1 MGHRV
6 RTVNHAQAAIDKH
19 QPQLTPTEW
28 AYLAGIV
35 DGEGTITILKVSKRK
50 GQTHILQP
58 KIDVTNTSE
67 RLLRW
72 LGEKVDMRVNG
83 RTKPLKSGEITFKRT
98 PAVCYSIEIWG
109 YRVYN
114 VLMGIEPY
122 LVIKREQA
130 RLVRTFLD
138 SRRARSEAT
147 YNPPYT
153 QEEIDLWLKVRALNR
168 SASRSYPIE
177 ASLTSPST
185 T

>member
-1 MGHRV
+1 MSRPK
-6 RTVNHAQAAIDKH
+6 RTINHAQAAIDKH

-35 DGEGTITILKVSKRK
+35 DGEGTITILRVSKRR

-83 RTKPLKSGEITFKRT
+83 RTKPLKSGDITFKRP
-98 PAVCYSIEIWG
+98 PAVCYDIQIWG
-109 YRVYN
+109 YRVYH
-114 VLMGIEPY
+114 VLTGIEPY
-122 LVIKREQA
+122 LIIKREQA
-130 RLVRTFLD
+130 HFVKAFIESRT
-138 SRRARSEAT
+138 ARSEAT
-147 YNPPYT
+147 YNPPYI
-153 QEEIDLWLKVRALNR
+153 QEELDLWLKVRALNR
-168 SASRSYPIE
+168 SESRSYPIE
-177 ASLTSPST
+177 ASLTPSST